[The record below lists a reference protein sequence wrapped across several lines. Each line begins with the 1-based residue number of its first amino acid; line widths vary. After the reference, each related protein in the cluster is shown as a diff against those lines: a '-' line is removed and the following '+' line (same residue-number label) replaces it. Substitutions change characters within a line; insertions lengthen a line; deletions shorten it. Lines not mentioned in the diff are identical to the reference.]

1 MTANSQP
8 LSACH
13 KAAVHV
19 GGDDTEGTHYYV
31 CDFDNMPCDL
41 LPQKPEVSHTVE
53 EHRCECGQLCSDDYS
68 LRLHRGTHSAPPDG
82 SDELED
88 ELEKIPGTIV
98 LLPTPGTS
106 GRKKTLVQIPLHR
119 LIALIDA
126 KVVEARID
134 EWYRMNP
141 LDDDNSLLT
150 ADGLRYLAERITALK
165 AEQEGVR

>member
-1 MTANSQP
+1 MTNSQP

-19 GGDDTEGTHYYV
+19 GGDDTEGTHYYI
-31 CDFDNMPCDL
+31 CNKCGEPCDL
-41 LPQKPEVSHTVE
+41 LPQKPEVSHTATV
-53 EHRCECGQLCSDDYS
+53 SDDDIKKCD
-68 LRLHRGTHSAPPDG
+68 TPDG
-82 SDELED
+82 SDELDMRELLFNFSWDTHLVKVENHNGKITD
-88 ELEKIPGTIV
+88 EESIEKYTKLYNKV
-98 LLPTPGTS
+98 ESALQS
-106 GRKKTLVQIPLHR
+106 
-119 LIALIDA
+119 LIAA
-126 KVVEARID
+126 KVVEARFD